1 MRRAVGKENGGYPG
15 NLSGQWTHYTFRI
28 FFIKYWNSSR
38 ATPSFRSNTLRYFL
52 TRCQIKKRVGVLVT
66 FPDFMSYSIH
76 TKFPFTHFSEQTLL
90 VQLNHKVNIV
100 FIIICFEEQF

>member
-76 TKFPFTHFSEQTLL
+76 TKFPFTHFSEQTPLGE
-90 VQLNHKVNIV
+90 ISSPS
-100 FIIICFEEQF
+100 ICALSK